1 MINGLF
7 WLVDIISLIRYRW
20 FEFTGR
26 FGGVLHCGGS
36 HRGHYCGL
44 LFWNQKVP
52 SIKKKKENANAKS
65 GELINASIN
74 HMHCVTILL
83 TFTVNQLLFTMAL
96 FCDLLEISGSRGLFY
111 ATKPNADPCC
121 YYNHITRLVNGKK
134 YSRWQGSRK
143 PCENLLIYSTPC
155 FDIF

>member
-1 MINGLF
+1 M
-7 WLVDIISLIRYRW
+7 
-20 FEFTGR
+20 
-26 FGGVLHCGGS
+26 GS
-36 HRGHYCGL
+36 HRGHYCGF

-96 FCDLLEISGSRGLFY
+96 FCDFLVREDYFTQPSLMRILVVIRTILHDWLT
-111 ATKPNADPCC
+111 ARNIHDDKA
-121 YYNHITRLVNGKK
+121 LVNLAKI
-134 YSRWQGSRK
+134 
-143 PCENLLIYSTPC
+143 C
-155 FDIF
+155 